1 MTLDELHDLGGA
13 IVADGF
19 DDALIGVAH
28 RADGQTIAV
37 YDYDRCVDVLVERDG
52 MDYEGA
58 VEFMEFNV
66 VGAYVGTG
74 TPLFVHVAERP

>member
-1 MTLDELHDLGGA
+1 MTDEELELLDGA
-13 IVADGF
+13 LIADGF

-37 YDYDRCVDVLVERDG
+37 YDYERCVEMLTQRDS
-52 MDYEGA
+52 MDYDGA
-58 VEFMEFNV
+58 VEFMDYNV

-74 TPLFVHVAERP
+74 TPLFVHKAAR